1 MKVYEKACFREKV
14 GREWGENGKGEAV
27 MAGKKWIGSKYKGVR
42 FYQHDTRKHGV
53 KFDRY
58 IAIRYQKGGKR
69 VEEGIG
75 WTSERDPVDGQ
86 YWTEQKAAILLDRL
100 KGAAKQGIKEAPT
113 RISEQRKLEDDRR
126 KAQQEEADRNVRESI
141 TLKTFF
147 EEDYLPIAKADKKPK
162 SVLREEGLFRIWIDP
177 VIGSM
182 PMKDV
187 SPFDLERLKKHM
199 AKEDQSPRSI
209 EYCLAVIRQIF
220 NTAKRLK
227 RFTGDNP
234 TADVKFPKPDNQKMR
249 FLTHEEADL
258 LLSAL
263 RARSS
268 EIHDATLLSLHSGLR
283 WGELTALTWQD
294 VNFENSTLT
303 IRDAKAGSRIAF
315 LTEQAKAMLESRKEN
330 SDSDYV
336 FSGRKGKLNICSYTF
351 KRTIDDLGFNKGIT
365 DPRLKVSFNTCRH
378 TYASWLVEAGQDLYI
393 VQKLLGHKTN
403 QMTMR
408 YSHVGEN
415 QFRAAVNSLER
426 AMNKPEAGQVVNFPK

>member
-1 MKVYEKACFREKV
+1 
-14 GREWGENGKGEAV
+14 
-27 MAGKKWIGSKYKGVR
+27 MAGQKWISSKYKGVR

-58 IAIRYQKGGKR
+58 IAIRYQKDGKR
-69 VEEGIG
+69 IEEGIG

-100 KGAAKQGIKEAPT
+100 KGDAKQGIKEAPT
-113 RISEQRKLEDDRR
+113 RIAEQRKLEDDRR

-263 RARSS
+263 QGKSRDTHDMTLLALHCGLRQS
-268 EIHDATLLSLHSGLR
+268 EIVSLQ
-283 WGELTALTWQD
+283 WQD
-294 VNFENSTLT
+294 VNLEKNTLS

-315 LTEQAKAMLESRKEN
+315 LTEQSKTMLEDRKVVKG
-330 SDSDYV
+330 DSDLV
-336 FSGRKGKLNICSYTF
+336 FPGRKGQMERISQTF
-351 KRTIDDLGFNKGIT
+351 WRTVEELGFNKGVT
-365 DPRLKVSFNTCRH
+365 DPRLKVTFHSCRH
-378 TYASWLVEAGQDLYI
+378 TYASWLVEAGQDLYV

-415 QFRAAVNSLER
+415 QFRSAVNALEVNL
-426 AMNKPEAGQVVNFPK
+426 NKTEAGQVVNFPK